1 MSRQRNNN
9 QEAEGGLPTWVVS
22 FTDMIT
28 LLLSFFMMLQ
38 SLASTR
44 DPELF
49 FAGQGSFQRAIAGLG
64 LPGMLLGHDWRPKFN
79 DRSKARP
86 VANELNQN
94 PAKMV
99 LDPDDEKIRAT
110 FDSLRD
116 AVDQHDAADWSE
128 RERSRYLARLRFDD
142 GRAELS
148 EAAKQELRG
157 VSQEFR
163 QALAGRK
170 VKIYVIGLAPDNV
183 GAGQRMLLGSQRA
196 AAAEGFLRGLTAEA
210 FGEGK
215 WAIESIGEGPAKGW
229 CGMFGLEPG
238 SAHLILLVTEE
249 GRGNG

>member
-1 MSRQRNNN
+1 MSRQRNRS
-9 QEAEGGLPTWVVS
+9 EESGGGLPAWIVS

-38 SLASTR
+38 SLANNR

-64 LPGMLLGHDWRPKFN
+64 LPGMLLGHDWRPKFSH
-79 DRSKARP
+79 RSKARP
-86 VANELNQN
+86 VANDMNLN

-99 LDPDDEKIRAT
+99 LDPDDERIRAT

-116 AVDQHDAADWSE
+116 AVEQHDAVDWSE
-128 RERSRYLARLRFDD
+128 RERSRYVARLRFGQ
-142 GRAELS
+142 GRAELGE
-148 EAAKQELRG
+148 EARQELRG

-163 QALAGRK
+163 QALAGLK
-170 VKIYVIGLAPDNV
+170 VRIYVIGLAPEDL
-183 GAGQRMLLGSQRA
+183 GAAQRLLLGSQRA
-196 AAAEGFLRGLTAEA
+196 AAAEDFLRGLTAEA

-215 WAIESIGEGPAKGW
+215 WAIESIGEGPARGW

-238 SAHLILLVTEE
+238 SAHIVLLVTEK